1 MNTTKTVSYKGW
13 ILSIHCVSVPGGE
26 RNGKYTAIGFLDS
39 EAGMGNRQDGGA
51 QTVVHLPGTHFDT
64 ADNASRAILKEA
76 KRLVDLQGDPSR
88 ATGSARAA

>member
-51 QTVVHLPGTHFDT
+51 QRWCICRERIST
-64 ADNASRAILKEA
+64 
-76 KRLVDLQGDPSR
+76 RLTML
-88 ATGSARAA
+88 AAQF